1 MNGVCDTWCTGCEFL
16 AKSGDAYCDYYS
28 AHNWERR
35 RPCRAG
41 KGCTERVRPAKV
53 RQDIRLVCL
62 EARTLQEAR
71 EGKKKP
77 KPKHEQCGRPRGGRQ
92 SSMTEAEFRAEFN
105 AQRAARA
112 ANDPRRQADMAAIRE
127 WRQARGLSQRAMG
140 ALIGVSCT
148 TISDWETGMTGAKW
162 ELLEPLGIRRP
173 PAS

>member
-1 MNGVCDTWCTGCEFL
+1 MNGVCDTYCEGCEYL
-16 AKSGDAYCDYYS
+16 AKSSDVYCDYNS
-28 AHNWERR
+28 IEGRK

-41 KGCTERVRPAKV
+41 RDCTVRRRPVKY
-53 RQDIRLVCL
+53 RHDPRLVFLEKATL
-62 EARTLQEAR
+62 EAMKAE
-71 EGKKKP
+71 KKKP

-92 SSMTEAEFRAEFN
+92 SSMTEAEFRAELN

-112 ANDPRRQADMAAIRE
+112 ANDPRRQADMEAIKD

>member
-1 MNGVCDTWCTGCEFL
+1 MNGVCDTYCEGCEYL
-16 AKSGDAYCDYYS
+16 AKSSDVYCDYNS
-28 AHNWERR
+28 IEGHK

-41 KGCTERVRPAKV
+41 RDCTVRRRPVKY
-53 RQDIRLVCL
+53 RRDPRLVFLEKATL
-62 EARTLQEAR
+62 EAMKAE
-71 EGKKKP
+71 KKKP

-112 ANDPRRQADMAAIRE
+112 ANDPRRQADMAVIRE